1 MTASSGSTISARN
14 VLLDYLA
21 QREHSLAELR
31 TKALKRLGSGREV
44 EIEEALETLVE
55 EGLQSDARFA
65 ESLCRHRV
73 LKGYGPVFLRQALR
87 EKGIDKDTQ
96 LLVFDALEVDW
107 FDCAQSALR
116 KKFSSPISSSL
127 DRKERLKEMQRRMR
141 FLSYRGFPADIV
153 SAVVAADDDA

>member
-1 MTASSGSTISARN
+1 MSGSSGSAISARN

-31 TKALKRLGSGREV
+31 TKALKRLGSDREV
-44 EIEEALETLVE
+44 EIEEALEALTE
-55 EGLQSDARFA
+55 EGLQSDERFA
-65 ESLCRHRV
+65 ESLCRHRM

-87 EKGIDKDTQ
+87 EKGVDKNTQ

-116 KKFSSPISSSL
+116 KKFSNPISNSL
-127 DRKERLKEMQRRMR
+127 DRRERLKELQRRMR